1 MDIDR
6 KLVQQIVAAVEDR
19 LRPGEGT
26 DHPAA
31 ATVLS
36 DPVVTGE
43 LLRQRLVPGVR
54 LIRLSANSILT
65 PTARD
70 LIAQREIECVRDSG
84 QAEATAS
91 GWHLLL
97 SGSGVPTPLNHR
109 GERLEDSAST
119 VTRVIELLGSGIPG
133 GVLVLSTDPHR
144 VACLANRSGEIRGA
158 VVAGAEEAECVLR
171 GLGANLI
178 VASPVAVGVLGT
190 RRILESCLVAEP
202 PSAPSDWPATP
213 EGSIP
218 SRGLERK

>member
-6 KLVQQIVAAVEDR
+6 KLVQHIVAVVEDR
-19 LRPGEGT
+19 LRSGEGP
-26 DHPAA
+26 DDSAA

-36 DPVVTGE
+36 EPVVTGE

-70 LIAQREIECVRDSG
+70 LIRQREIEYIRDAG
-84 QAEATAS
+84 QAAAMAP

-97 SGSGVPTPLNHR
+97 SGPDVPTPLNRR
-109 GERLEDSAST
+109 GERLEDSVAT
-119 VTRVIELLGSGIPG
+119 VTRVIELLGSGISC

-144 VACLANRSGEIRGA
+144 VACLANRSCEIRGA
-158 VVAGAEEAECVLR
+158 VVGGAEEAERVLR

-178 VASPVAVGVLGT
+178 VACPLAVGVMGT
-190 RRILESCLVAEP
+190 RRILESCLVADP
-202 PSAPSDWPATP
+202 PLAPSDWPVTH

-218 SRGLERK
+218 SQG